1 MYWAQRALPLRAM
14 TRWNNPSANGDMAN
28 IVADAAPESS
38 PNKVTDSGSPPKESM
53 LSLIQRSAVSWSWR
67 AQLPGNRLSPVLR
80 KPLIK
85 LNEPNHRLNSRN
97 RRSWRNLYLWQPGTQ
112 FNLISQRLAV
122 YSGTSSRWVG
132 VFRRWIQFR
141 RYWRRCSGNSQYGT
155 PVLSEPLRA
164 LAIDINR
171 KARDCSLPNK
181 AYGF

>member
-1 MYWAQRALPLRAM
+1 MNIQICVQRRQPLTCMYWAQRALPLRAM

-112 FNLISQRLAV
+112 FNLIK
-122 YSGTSSRWVG
+122 
-132 VFRRWIQFR
+132 FRRDWQFIPVHHPGE
-141 RYWRRCSGNSQYGT
+141 WECSVGGFNFADIDVVAPEILNMVHRC
-155 PVLSEPLRA
+155 
-164 LAIDINR
+164 
-171 KARDCSLPNK
+171 
-181 AYGF
+181 